1 MSTGSGHSQFEEAM
15 SVLGVSVMTKKSIIN
30 TERDI
35 GEDWKKQ
42 LLESMTSA
50 GKEENRW
57 AEENEDYYQ
66 GVPAIFCNC

>member
-15 SVLGVSVMTKKSIIN
+15 SVLGVPVMTKKSFIN

-42 LLESMTSA
+42 LLESITRA
-50 GKEENRW
+50 GKEEKRL
-57 AEENEDYYQ
+57 AEENGEYYQ
-66 GVPAIFCNC
+66 G